1 MELCYK
7 TWEGEQVKKTA
18 TDKPQEIMASLYIR
32 TEVPGDSVGHQGTA
46 VFTGASYHV
55 THTRTPTRAQ
65 VHHTRARGVLPWRQ
79 ELVMSFPGGEE
90 AIPARL

>member
-46 VFTGASYHV
+46 VLTGASYHV
-55 THTRTPTRAQ
+55 TSTRTPKHPNTQ
-65 VHHTRARGVLPWRQ
+65 TPHTGVLPWRQ